1 MDVQKPELVN
11 ALAIALSDS
20 IVFSLKVQGA
30 HWNVMGPDFA
40 QYHEFFQEIYED
52 AYSAVDPLA
61 ENMRKLG
68 ATAPSKL
75 VEFARLT
82 NVEDTEVG
90 CMCVELAKDIQI
102 ANAVVLEHL
111 KKTFKVADMF
121 DEQGIADFIA
131 GRIDMHHKWDWQLKA
146 TTTQG
151 F

>member
-1 MDVQKPELVN
+1 MDIEKPELVN
-11 ALAIALSDS
+11 ALAVALSDA

-30 HWNVMGPDFA
+30 HWNVMGPDFSE
-40 QYHEFFQEIYED
+40 YHEFFQEIYED

-68 ATAPSKL
+68 ALAPSKL

-90 CMCVELAKDIQI
+90 CMCIELAKDVQI
-102 ANAVVLEHL
+102 ANSVVLEHL
-111 KKTFKVADMF
+111 KKTFKIADMF

-151 F
+151 I

>member
-20 IVFSLKVQGA
+20 IVLSLKVQGA

-52 AYSAVDPLA
+52 VYSAVDPLA

-90 CMCVELAKDIQI
+90 CMCGQLAKDIEI
-102 ANAVVLEHL
+102 ANSVVLEHM

>member
-20 IVFSLKVQGA
+20 IVLSLKIQGA

-52 AYSAVDPLA
+52 VYSAVDPLA

-90 CMCVELAKDIQI
+90 CMCGQLAKDIEI
-102 ANAVVLEHL
+102 ANSVVLEHL

>member
-90 CMCVELAKDIQI
+90 CMCIELTKDIQI

>member
-11 ALAIALSDS
+11 VLAIALSDA

-52 AYSAVDPLA
+52 SYSAVDPLA

-90 CMCVELAKDIQI
+90 CMCIELAKDIQV
-102 ANAVVLEHL
+102 ANSVVLEHL